1 MTQSPSQ
8 LRISAFL
15 LPLLLQ
21 PPSSRPDADPP
32 DLPQQSPPPAAPSHG
47 PGSSAGLTITSQSRS
62 FQPPLPRALARGPF
76 VLAVPVPILEMA
88 KLTLADLDRKTAFW
102 KDVAGAASSRK
113 AQNQTEAARSVHTW
127 NRAPLWPHARPRC
140 NRSWRRCRGP
150 LYSPYAWLR
159 IYIYFKI

>member
-1 MTQSPSQ
+1 MCSS
-8 LRISAFL
+8 SSSFCNL
-15 LPLLLQ
+15 LPPPGQMQTRQIFLNGLL
-21 PPSSRPDADPP
+21 PR
-32 DLPQQSPPPAAPSHG
+32 PPPPTA

-62 FQPPLPRALARGPF
+62 FQPPLPRAAARGPF
-76 VLAVPVPILEMA
+76 VLAVPVSILEMA

-102 KDVAGAASSRK
+102 KDVAGAASSTK

-127 NRAPLWPHARPRC
+127 NRVPLWPHARPRC